1 MTINVEHVES
11 TTACLRIFLVTV
23 ITASFRCFR
32 LTLLLSV
39 RLLSCLFVV
48 V

>member
-23 ITASFRCFR
+23 ITASFR
-32 LTLLLSV
+32 LTLLLSI

-48 V
+48 I

>member
-1 MTINVEHVES
+1 MTINVEYVES

-23 ITASFRCFR
+23 ITGSFR

-48 V
+48 I